1 MEQVKALVHCSGIDT
16 NESSYHQKTVIAGNV
31 KFSFNYHN
39 QDPKHPNFDYFDATP
54 SGSLQMYIQN
64 PDALKRLTVGKDYE
78 LILREIDP
86 QKAQ

>member
-1 MEQVKALVHCSGIDT
+1 MEQVKCIVHCSGIDT
-16 NESSYHQKTVIAGNV
+16 NESMYHNKKVIAGNI

-39 QDPKHPNFDYFDATP
+39 QDPKHPNYDFFDATP

-64 PDALKRLTVGKDYE
+64 PEALKRLDVGKDYE

-86 QKAQ
+86 EVKQ